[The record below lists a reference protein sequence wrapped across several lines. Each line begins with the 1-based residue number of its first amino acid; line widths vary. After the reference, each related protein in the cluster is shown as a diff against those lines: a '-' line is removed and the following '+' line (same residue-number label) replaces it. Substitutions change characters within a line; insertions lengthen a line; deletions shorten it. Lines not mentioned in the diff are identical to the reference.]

1 MKSVEKLPENFG
13 EIYAV
18 NLQKNKKMLIG
29 INISAGIIALL
40 LAIPAH
46 FIVPITSLF
55 SMENGIADYSVRFL
69 SLIVL
74 IFIYLILHELVHG
87 MAMKICGTKKIEYG
101 FTGIYAFAGSRDFYD
116 KKSYIFIA
124 LAPVVILGIVIAGI
138 NAFVPDEWFWV
149 VYLIQISNLS
159 GAVGDYF
166 VVLKFSKMPR
176 DILIQDSGVSMKV
189 FSLQK

>member
-87 MAMKICGTKKIEYG
+87 MAMKICSTKKIEYG

-124 LAPVVILGIVIAGI
+124 LAPVVILGIVIAVI
-138 NAFVPDEWFWV
+138 NAFVSDEWFWV
-149 VYLIQISNLS
+149 VYLIQISNFS